1 MSLARSE
8 ILLRRAVSGLAR
20 FQSYKNLDKTR
31 SIVMSSSVRPQA
43 FININSISL
52 NTARPLNLRFI
63 NTSSPYLK
71 RAIIGKDEV
80 DYTEFEKFRKDKN
93 ALLIDVRNPEE
104 LINAGEIPNTINI
117 PLPNIRSFLLGEDT
131 DKFEENFG
139 VPLPKQGDPIIV
151 FCKIGKRS
159 ETARQLL
166 TTGLGSSSYNNV
178 ANYKGSFDDWSAK
191 NAA

>member
-1 MSLARSE
+1 MSLARPDL
-8 ILLRRAVSGLAR
+8 LLRRAVSGFVR
-20 FQSYKNLDKTR
+20 IQSYKGSAKTH
-31 SIVMSSSVRPQA
+31 SNVMFSSVHPLA
-43 FININSISL
+43 FSNINSTGL
-52 NTARPLNLRFI
+52 NIPRSLNLRFI
-63 NTSSPYLK
+63 SSSSPYLK

-80 DYTEFEKFRKDKN
+80 DYTEFEKFRNDKN

-104 LINAGEIPNTINI
+104 LVNAGEIPNTINI

-166 TTGLGSSSYNNV
+166 TTGLGKSSYNNV
-178 ANYKGSFDDWSAK
+178 ANYKGSFDDWNAK

>member
-1 MSLARSE
+1 MSLARSDL
-8 ILLRRAVSGLAR
+8 LLRRAVSGFTR
-20 FQSYKNLDKTR
+20 IQSYKNTNKIC
-31 SIVMSSSVRPQA
+31 SMVMSSSVRPLA
-43 FININSISL
+43 LLNINSISL

-63 NTSSPYLK
+63 STSSPYLK

-104 LINAGEIPNTINI
+104 LVNAGEIPNTINI